1 MDNVLLGYLQVTIS
15 SDRIA
20 TMTSLYDLLHKAAVD
35 ITTDRID
42 AIGAKDT
49 LDVDTCSVGNEVEML
64 LKEGLISY
72 LKHIGI
78 IVDEEILMVTS
89 LHKLVMFMDVLKHIS
104 ELDVDQAEYILDNI
118 DVEETDEVEKLFYIL
133 SNTDNTLDAELYF
146 NLVTDII
153 PTTIKALLLAISN
166 IVESI
171 AVEDEDDMQ
180 HDVKVLDMLHEEL
193 ELSVVPDLL
202 SDIMG
207 DRVNTIARI
216 ENNFTDMR
224 SSIFKKL
231 NFFAKELGFEKRV
244 INKYIV
250 DLVLLYAFSN
260 NTYND
265 LVLDLYDKCSDK
277 HDFRGVIKKT
287 IALLIELGIIENKG
301 EIDE

>member
-1 MDNVLLGYLQVTIS
+1 MDNVLLGYLQDTIS

-49 LDVDTCSVGNEVEML
+49 LDVDTGSVGNEVEML
-64 LKEGLISY
+64 LKEGLIAY

-78 IVDEEILMVTS
+78 IVDEEVLMAAS
-89 LHKLVMFMDVLKHIS
+89 LHKLVMFTDVLKHIS

-118 DVEETDEVEKLFYIL
+118 DVDETDEVEKLFYIL

-146 NLVTDII
+146 NLITDII
-153 PTTIKALLLAISN
+153 PTTIKALLLALSN

-171 AVEDEDDMQ
+171 AVEDEDDMR
-180 HDVKVLDMLHEEL
+180 HDAKVLDMLHEEL
-193 ELSVVPDLL
+193 ELSAVPDLL

-287 IALLIELGIIENKG
+287 ITLLIELGIIENKG
-301 EIDE
+301 VIDE